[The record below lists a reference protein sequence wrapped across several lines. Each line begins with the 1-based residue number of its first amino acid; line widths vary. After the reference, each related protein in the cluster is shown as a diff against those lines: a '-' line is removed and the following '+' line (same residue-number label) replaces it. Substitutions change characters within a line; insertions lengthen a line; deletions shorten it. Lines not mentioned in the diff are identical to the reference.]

1 MSTILAIALLHGA
14 ALILICRTS
23 RAERM
28 SERLA
33 KWRAHNNAIR

>member
-1 MSTILAIALLHGA
+1 MSTLIALALIHGA

-28 SERLA
+28 RERLA
-33 KWRAHNNAIR
+33 KWRAQR